1 MSTPRPRQQR
11 ESGQVLALF
20 AFGFMALVAAAAF
33 VVDGGNAYANH
44 RISQNASDA
53 AAEAGAVVL
62 AERLGGATRTDNEV
76 RGAVDG
82 VLAAME
88 MNVAASIAEYTDID
102 GNLLNVNVGSL
113 GSGQPPSAAF
123 GVAVD
128 GERDFG
134 TFFAGILG
142 MDQFTASTH
151 ATAITGYGQ
160 PRPGTLLPI
169 TPPINILTCDGQN
182 NPAFALPLTHWNGYE
197 LYKVPLCK
205 NGPGN
210 VGWIDWT
217 PPAGGSSELRDEILN
232 PTGSVT
238 VPSWNFVTQ
247 TGNTNS
253 KPIEDALRTYD
264 GTVVYIPIFDSTC
277 NTEPTPGVTTVDA
290 CPPPNVGGNGQN
302 QWYHFQEVGAF
313 QFCPGNASSDEQ
325 IHKDFVT
332 ACSNAG
338 ISHGAYVNGNNSSD
352 CDDGNGATSCLI
364 GRWVNFI
371 GEGTVT
377 GPVPGLPGP
386 SKGVVVQL
394 IK

>member
-1 MSTPRPRQQR
+1 MPEPRPHIERQA
-11 ESGQVLALF
+11 GQVLALF

-33 VVDGGNAYANH
+33 VIDGGNAYANH

-62 AERLGGATRTDNEV
+62 AERLGGATITDNDV

-88 MNVAASIAEYTDID
+88 MDVVASSAEYTDID
-102 GNLLNVNVGSL
+102 GNSLNVGVGSL
-113 GSGQPPSAAF
+113 GGGEPPSAAA

-128 GERDFG
+128 GDRDFG
-134 TFFAGILG
+134 TFFARILG
-142 MDQFTASTH
+142 MDQFTATTH

-160 PRPGTLLPI
+160 PRPGVLLPV

-182 NPAFALPLTHWNGYE
+182 NPAFALPLQHWYPYE
-197 LYKVPLCK
+197 LYRVPLCK

-217 PPAGGSSELRDEILN
+217 PPAGGSSELEQEILN
-232 PTGSVT
+232 PTGEVT
-238 VPSWNFVTQ
+238 VPSWNYVTQ

-253 KPIEDALRTYD
+253 GPIESALRTYD

-277 NTEPTPGVTTVDA
+277 NTEPTPGDTTVDA
-290 CPPPNVGGNGQN
+290 CPPQNVGGNGQN
-302 QWYHFQEVGAF
+302 QWYHFQEIGAF
-313 QFCPGNASSDEQ
+313 QFCPGNAASDEPFET
-325 IHKDFVT
+325 DFVT

-338 ISHGAYVNGNNSSD
+338 ISHGAYTNGNNRTE
-352 CDDGNGATSCLI
+352 CDSGNGATSCLI

-371 GEGTVT
+371 GPGTVT
-377 GPVPGLPGP
+377 GDVGGLPGP